1 MKVNELKAILSSAE
15 VFLGA
20 AGAKAGAGALRQ
32 VHDLL
37 DGDGQKTVDA
47 FVDETLAILPEPL
60 ESLSAK
66 QIADRLEKAEADD
79 AAFAKLFAGLQ
90 ARAVSKEKAIEVA
103 ALYLGGAPRW
113 KSKPTALKA
122 IRAGFDDRSYQA
134 SKMVFVDK
142 ATPW

>member
-1 MKVNELKAILSSAE
+1 MKVNELKAILSGAE
-15 VFLGA
+15 AFLGA
-20 AGAKAGAGALRQ
+20 SGAKTGAGALRQ

-37 DGDGQKTVDA
+37 DGDSQRTVAA
-47 FVDETLAILPEPL
+47 FVEETQAILPEPL
-60 ESLSAK
+60 ENLSAK
-66 QIADRLEKAEADD
+66 QIADRLEKAEADN

-90 ARAVSKEKAIEVA
+90 AKAVSKEKAIEVA

-113 KSKPTALKA
+113 KSKSTALKA

>member
-1 MKVNELKAILSSAE
+1 MKVNELKAILSGAE
-15 VFLGA
+15 AFLGTS
-20 AGAKAGAGALRQ
+20 GAKTGAGALRQ

-37 DGDGQKTVDA
+37 DGDGQKTVAA
-47 FVDETLAILPEPL
+47 FVEETLAILPEPL

-66 QIADRLEKAEADD
+66 QIADRLEKAKVDN
-79 AAFAKLFAGLQ
+79 AAFAKLFGGMQ

-113 KSKPTALKA
+113 KSKPAALKA
-122 IRAGFDDRSYQA
+122 IRAGFDDRFYQA

-142 ATPW
+142 GAPW